1 MRIKFDEQLEI
12 LNNELT
18 EMGLLVEKAIAS
30 AVEALRQNDKNLAKQ
45 AISFDLEIDQ
55 KEKDIEAICLRLFL
69 HQQPVATDLRK
80 VSSALKM
87 ITDMERI
94 GDMASDISE
103 ITMMDTNLLA
113 VSNLEHI
120 SQMEKETIQ
129 MVNESIKAFVK
140 KDIQLAQKVID
151 DDDIV
156 DALFEKVKSVNIFA
170 RVYPNHKMRI
180 VNALQRDNKVV
191 AMTGDGVNDAP
202 ALKKANIGIAMGKRG
217 TNVAK
222 ESADLILL
230 DDNFNTIVKTI
241 ENGRNIYKNIRKAIS
256 YIIAIHIPIALLSLF
271 VPIFKLPTLLL
282 PIHVMLLELL
292 IDPTSSIIFQRIK
305 PTEDVMM
312 EKPRNIKESIL
323 NSKTAVRNILQGLLI
338 FLVVFVT
345 YFCLIHNNI
354 DVNLSITIAYTIS
367 VLSIMLITYQ
377 LKGNSL
383 TLKSFVESFK
393 DKVSLIVNLCTIF
406 VLILFIYIPFLN
418 KVSYMVPLELK
429 WWICI
434 VILVLFAVIP
444 FDIFKIIDRIRK
456 SKNKR

>member
-156 DALFEKVKSVNIFA
+156 DALFEKVKSDLIEV
-170 RVYPNHKMRI
+170 MRTDI
-180 VNALQRDNKVV
+180 SVC
-191 AMTGDGVNDAP
+191 DA
-202 ALKKANIGIAMGKRG
+202 AVDLLM
-217 TNVAK
+217 VAK
-222 ESADLILL
+222 YFERIGDHA
-230 DDNFNTIVKTI
+230 T
-241 ENGRNIYKNIRKAIS
+241 NIA
-256 YIIAIHIPIALLSLF
+256 
-271 VPIFKLPTLLL
+271 
-282 PIHVMLLELL
+282 E
-292 IDPTSSIIFQRIK
+292 
-305 PTEDVMM
+305 
-312 EKPRNIKESIL
+312 
-323 NSKTAVRNILQGLLI
+323 
-338 FLVVFVT
+338 
-345 YFCLIHNNI
+345 
-354 DVNLSITIAYTIS
+354 
-367 VLSIMLITYQ
+367 
-377 LKGNSL
+377 
-383 TLKSFVESFK
+383 
-393 DKVSLIVNLCTIF
+393 
-406 VLILFIYIPFLN
+406 
-418 KVSYMVPLELK
+418 
-429 WWICI
+429 W
-434 VILVLFAVIP
+434 VLFSIGGTH
-444 FDIFKIIDRIRK
+444 IE
-456 SKNKR
+456 